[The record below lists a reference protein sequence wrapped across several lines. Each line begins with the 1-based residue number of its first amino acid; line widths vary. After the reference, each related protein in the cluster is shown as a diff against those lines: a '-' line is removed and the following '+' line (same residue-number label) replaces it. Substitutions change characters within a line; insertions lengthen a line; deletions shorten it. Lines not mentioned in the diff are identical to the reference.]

1 MVWLVWFGHENRF
14 LVFLRPLFGNPS
26 SGSYWKLI
34 KTYCEEKLFFRIKAL
49 DRFRICLG
57 TAAERFLELQLRIL
71 AKMCLWVSTEK
82 RFFVPSSFEYSSVRH
97 SIERINFFSLLAG
110 KMLLN
115 SRKSIFGQLSG
126 SCPQLWSSC
135 PVTHFHAHM
144 KSMDLEVIIA
154 KPCYLVFRAT
164 AHVRILV
171 ETNFQRIFSEISD
184 CCSQTPSD

>member
-1 MVWLVWFGHENRF
+1 MKFVKIGLTVWFGHENRF
-14 LVFLRPLFGNPS
+14 LAFLRRLFGNPS
-26 SGSYWKLI
+26 SRSSWKLI

-97 SIERINFFSLLAG
+97 SIERINFFSLSAG

-115 SRKSIFGQLSG
+115 SRNSISEQLPAAAVKLPSYPFSRAHEIDGFGCCHRKTSLFSVQG
-126 SCPQLWSSC
+126 DRSCQGFVGKHL
-135 PVTHFHAHM
+135 H
-144 KSMDLEVIIA
+144 
-154 KPCYLVFRAT
+154 R
-164 AHVRILV
+164 
-171 ETNFQRIFSEISD
+171 
-184 CCSQTPSD
+184 